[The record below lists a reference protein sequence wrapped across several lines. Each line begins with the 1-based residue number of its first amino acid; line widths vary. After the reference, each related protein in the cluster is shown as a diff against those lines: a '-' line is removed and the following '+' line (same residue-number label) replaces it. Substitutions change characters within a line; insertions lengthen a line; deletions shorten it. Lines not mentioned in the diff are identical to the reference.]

1 MTTTVIE
8 TALAGGG
15 GLVKTLRHSYSLSDL
30 RGVQQGREESLL
42 QDEENESGDRGV
54 QRSLYE
60 DSEYQS
66 LGEDGSVQRRKV
78 RGRSRA
84 ATGHALSLADDGE
97 VYGAWS
103 EERRSDRRRKTSSLY
118 GTLPRT
124 AVGVGLGF
132 SKRNGSQYGTLPR
145 NGSQYGTLPRR
156 ANKQRPALSD
166 FAPLDRRPV
175 QSKDDLIKDEPE
187 ADTLTSLKRH
197 NSTKESLRK
206 NKVTKI

>member
-1 MTTTVIE
+1 MTATVIE

-15 GLVKTLRHSYSLSDL
+15 GLVKTLRHSYSFSDL
-30 RGVQQGREESLL
+30 RGDQHGSQEA
-42 QDEENESGDRGV
+42 SGQHEGME
-54 QRSLYE
+54 QISLYE
-60 DSEYQS
+60 DPGYKP
-66 LGEDGSVQRRKV
+66 LDGAVQRRTV

-118 GTLPRT
+118 GTLPR
-124 AVGVGLGF
+124 AGVGVGLGF

-156 ANKQRPALSD
+156 TRKQIPALPN
-166 FAPLDRRPV
+166 FAPLDRRPA
-175 QSKDDLIKDEPE
+175 QSKVDLIKDEPE
-187 ADTLTSLKRH
+187 ADTLTSLKRL
-197 NSTKESLRK
+197 NSTKESLRT
-206 NKVTKI
+206 NKATKI